1 MNNTTDLLPPV
12 ARFLDGLH
20 TPYRLFV
27 HSGSIHSLEQAAEE
41 RGQQPEQVVRSILF
55 RLSAGEYLMVLV
67 AGPAQISWGTL
78 RKTLGVSR
86 LSMADPQEVLSFT
99 GYETGTVA
107 PFIQSAVPGQ
117 PLPMRV
123 LVDEKMKQ
131 LEEISLGSGVRGT
144 AVILRTDDLFKALGG
159 FEWIKLSNPG

>member
-41 RGQQPEQVVRSILF
+41 RNQQPEQVVRSILF
-55 RLSAGEYLMVLV
+55 RLSAGEYMMVLV
-67 AGPAQISWGTL
+67 AGPAQISWPVL
-78 RKTLGVSR
+78 RKTVGVSR
-86 LSMADPQEVLSFT
+86 LTMADPEEVLAFT
-99 GYETGTVA
+99 GYVTGTVS
-107 PFIQSAVPGQ
+107 PFIMSAVPGE
-117 PLPMRV
+117 PLPLRI

-131 LEEISLGSGVRGT
+131 LDEISLGSGLRGT
-144 AVILRTDDLFKALGG
+144 AVIMRTDDLFKALGS
-159 FEWIKLSNPG
+159 FEWIELSDPR